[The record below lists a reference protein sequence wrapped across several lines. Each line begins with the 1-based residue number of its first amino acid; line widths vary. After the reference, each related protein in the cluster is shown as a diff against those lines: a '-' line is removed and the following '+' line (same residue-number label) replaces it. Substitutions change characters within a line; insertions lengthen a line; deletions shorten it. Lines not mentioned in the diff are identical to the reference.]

1 MCVDL
6 AGLRLLVP
14 MELADPLAVVVL
26 VRMDLAG
33 LRLAPLELAD
43 PPGPAAVVA
52 GISLHRIWAAQGKA
66 AALLDRTCM
75 HIQGR
80 E

>member
-1 MCVDL
+1 VDL
-6 AGLRLLVP
+6 AGLRLLMP
-14 MELADPLAVVVL
+14 MELTDPLAVVIL

-33 LRLAPLELAD
+33 LRLLAPPELAD

-66 AALLDRTCM
+66 AALLDGTCM